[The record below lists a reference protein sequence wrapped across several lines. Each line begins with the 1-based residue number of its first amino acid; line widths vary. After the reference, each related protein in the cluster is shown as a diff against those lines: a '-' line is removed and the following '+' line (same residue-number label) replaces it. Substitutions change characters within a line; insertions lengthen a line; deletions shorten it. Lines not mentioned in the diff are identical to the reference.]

1 MANAEKTE
9 PLEIGKDTNATQLE
23 ELKKTITVDTLHND
37 EGLKVLANYQGDETW
52 TAEEEKRLTRKIDR
66 RLLSILCV
74 TYGLQYYDKAML
86 SQAALFGLRTDLDLN
101 VGLRYS
107 LSASL
112 FYPGFIIG
120 SYPAIVLAQRYPIER
135 VIFGIVILWGIC
147 LMTTAACTSYQGL
160 YVQRFFLGAL
170 ESGVSPGWMLV
181 VGGWYKKQE
190 QAFRMG
196 VWYSMTGYVSIV
208 APLINYGLGHIS
220 GSLSPWRYMYLV
232 AGSIT
237 ILWAFV
243 ILFFLPPDP
252 IRAKGFSER
261 ERYIAIARMRVNNS
275 GVRNTHFKIDQL
287 WELMRDGKFW
297 LTFWMALTML
307 VANGPVS
314 TFTPIIISD
323 LGFSGLNSLLLVM
336 PAGVVIGTIE
346 LTAPFIAM
354 KYPGWRSYLA
364 SITVT
369 GTLLASL
376 LLWLLPQTATGGKLF
391 AVYILASYGGGYAV
405 LMSLVIANSAGYT
418 KKSLAS
424 SGMFVGYCIGNFIGP
439 LVFLQKE
446 KPLYTTG
453 WIVTVVTSAMCIV
466 LALFYRFVCARE
478 NKKRDASGIAEAFEN
493 AYDDDMTDVKNKQFR
508 YTL

>member
-1 MANAEKTE
+1 
-9 PLEIGKDTNATQLE
+9 
-23 ELKKTITVDTLHND
+23 
-37 EGLKVLANYQGDETW
+37 
-52 TAEEEKRLTRKIDR
+52 
-66 RLLSILCV
+66 
-74 TYGLQYYDKAML
+74 
-86 SQAALFGLRTDLDLN
+86 
-101 VGLRYS
+101 
-107 LSASL
+107 
-112 FYPGFIIG
+112 
-120 SYPAIVLAQRYPIER
+120 
-135 VIFGIVILWGIC
+135 
-147 LMTTAACTSYQGL
+147 
-160 YVQRFFLGAL
+160 
-170 ESGVSPGWMLV
+170 
-181 VGGWYKKQE
+181 
-190 QAFRMG
+190 MG

-208 APLINYGLGHIS
+208 APLINYGLGHIT

-275 GVRNTHFKIDQL
+275 GVRNTHFKVEQL

-354 KYPGWRSYLA
+354 KYPGWRSYLV

-376 LLWLLPQTATGGKLF
+376 LLWQLPQTATGGKLF

-424 SGMFVGYCIGNFIGP
+424 SGMFVGSWCP
-439 LVFLQKE
+439 SHFL
-446 KPLYTTG
+446 
-453 WIVTVVTSAMCIV
+453 I
-466 LALFYRFVCARE
+466 
-478 NKKRDASGIAEAFEN
+478 KRQS
-493 AYDDDMTDVKNKQFR
+493 
-508 YTL
+508 